1 MHLLLLPEKG
11 SQNNSENFANNAAE
25 KPKHSNFGQPYPMTL
40 GGVGLGEIVVLPYKA
55 QLH

>member
-11 SQNNSENFANNAAE
+11 GQINSENFANYAAE

-40 GGVGLGEIVVLPYKA
+40 GVVGLGEIVVLPYRA

>member
-40 GGVGLGEIVVLPYKA
+40 GVVGLGEIVVLPYRA